1 MKFIGKL
8 LLWIGGGALLY
19 ADLYPLST
27 NILAAFDSGNGLGMG
42 VQEYLLA
49 FSRPLFVFGV
59 ICAAGLPEL
68 KPRRKK
74 TSRKPIEASSSA
86 RVGVASEK
94 SPTVGVRLNTWLAE
108 QGVDSRRKCDEKVF
122 CGEVSVNGTVI
133 IEPGHLV
140 LDGDD
145 VRVNGVKRGS

>member
-1 MKFIGKL
+1 ML
-8 LLWIGGGALLY
+8 CS
-19 ADLYPLST
+19 DLYPLAR
-27 NILAAFDSGNGLGMG
+27 NIFAAVGSGDGLGMG
-42 VQEYLLA
+42 AQEYLLA
-49 FSRPLFVFGV
+49 FSRPVFVFGV

-74 TSRKPIEASSSA
+74 TSRQPIEASSSA
-86 RVGVASEK
+86 RVASEK
-94 SPTVGVRLNTWLAE
+94 SPTVGVRLNKWLAE

-122 CGEVSVNGTVI
+122 CSEVSVNGTVI

-145 VRVNGVKRGS
+145 VRVNGVKIGS